1 MLSVISYAECRCA
14 ECCAS
19 LVKRDTKLSTV
30 EKAETH
36 VLQLQFSVNLCKNR
50 YKFTFIH
57 LKAVK
62 GQVNW

>member
-1 MLSVISYAECRCA
+1 MPSVVVLSV
-14 ECCAS
+14 
-19 LVKRDTKLSTV
+19 VPQHDPKLLTV

-36 VLQLQFSVNLCKNR
+36 VLQLQFSVNFCKNR

-62 GQVNW
+62 EHVNW